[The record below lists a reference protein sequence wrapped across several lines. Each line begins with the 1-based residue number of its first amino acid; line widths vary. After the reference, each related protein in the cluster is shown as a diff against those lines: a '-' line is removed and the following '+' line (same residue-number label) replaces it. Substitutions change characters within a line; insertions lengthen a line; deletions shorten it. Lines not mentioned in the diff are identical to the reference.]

1 MATLLC
7 MPVAGTRH
15 TMALTGTQALYIFGI
30 STDVVAELVYQNAQ
44 SRAPSRIASLLQ
56 LTMSS
61 HDHCTLLSIRTQKSE
76 EQGPGSTAKNIR
88 AFNMSTG
95 ASLLVQTQFT

>member
-1 MATLLC
+1 
-7 MPVAGTRH
+7 
-15 TMALTGTQALYIFGI
+15 MALTGT
-30 STDVVAELVYQNAQ
+30 VYFWVLHGRRG
-44 SRAPSRIASLLQ
+44 RAGVSECAVKGPQPHCKLLQ

-61 HDHCTLLSIRTQKSE
+61 HDHCTLSSIRTQKSD
-76 EQGPGSTAKNIR
+76 EQGLGSTAKNIR